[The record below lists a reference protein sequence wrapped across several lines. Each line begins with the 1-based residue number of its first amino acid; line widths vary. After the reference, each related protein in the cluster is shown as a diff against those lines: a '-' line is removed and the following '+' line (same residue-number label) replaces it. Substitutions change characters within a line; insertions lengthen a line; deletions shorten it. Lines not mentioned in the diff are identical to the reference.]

1 MCTKILLDNK
11 SVHFSLFIQNFWDS
25 KFQFE
30 QWNEKRPRKAGPE
43 GHWKGSN
50 GLGLSMDWWIRTVLI
65 NGSLNRKWF
74 RAYGTQSGM
83 TCTIGMR
90 IRNSEYLSL
99 MKRINGMFPFPRS
112 FPISDPFMV
121 FEDKTFS
128 FFVSIIM
135 SLLYIHD
142 LGFEFLDT
150 NGFTASLMTG

>member
-1 MCTKILLDNK
+1 MKRAPEK
-11 SVHFSLFIQNFWDS
+11 LF
-25 KFQFE
+25 K
-30 QWNEKRPRKAGPE
+30 
-43 GHWKGSN
+43 GHHQVPMDGFGQCMN
-50 GLGLSMDWWIRTVLI
+50 GWIWTVLI
-65 NGSLNRKWF
+65 NGPLNRRWF

-99 MKRINGMFPFPRS
+99 MKRINGMLPFPRS

-128 FFVSIIM
+128 FFVSMIM

-150 NGFTASLMTG
+150 NGFTASLMTGYIISGIISSGNFKIFYVTIHFRLRSHQKS